1 MDEKYLP
8 QVYLEELKYK
18 AKKTKMWRFINA
30 ELKSDSDDDSADDFD
45 DDFDDNFDD
54 YSDNDSDSDSDK

>member
-30 ELKSDSDDDSADDFD
+30 ELKSDSDDDS
-45 DDFDDNFDD
+45 
-54 YSDNDSDSDSDK
+54 DSDSDK